1 MSQSPK
7 MNQNRCHIC
16 TYAAVERRNLLRHFR
31 EAHGL
36 ISIEHEYP
44 QGISQ
49 EVARETEG
57 KGEEDTSLG
66 QCVFEGK
73 VLTVDGKS
81 FAKYRIVS
89 QTKYNEGP
97 NGSPVSSTSRVYK
110 RKMPAK
116 VGGFKCGKCDF
127 RSLSKTSL
135 ETTAHKFTCGKAK
148 KNDCKERGKSVALKS
163 MVSQKDEI
171 VIGP

>member
-1 MSQSPK
+1 MSHNK
-7 MNQNRCHIC
+7 CYIC
-16 TYAAVERRNLLRHFR
+16 TFATVEKLNLLRHFR
-31 EAHGL
+31 EVHGL
-36 ISIEHEYP
+36 ISIEYP

-135 ETTAHKFTCGKAK
+135 ETTAHKFACGKISRNAK
-148 KNDCKERGKSVALKS
+148 KSDGKDKSVAHKS

>member
-1 MSQSPK
+1 MSHNK
-7 MNQNRCHIC
+7 CYIC
-16 TYAAVERRNLLRHFR
+16 TFATVEKLKLLRHFR
-31 EAHGL
+31 EVHGL
-36 ISIEHEYP
+36 ISIEYP

-57 KGEEDTSLG
+57 KGEDASLG

-81 FAKYRIVS
+81 YAKYRIVN
-89 QTKYNEGP
+89 QTKYKVIDHEVP
-97 NGSPVSSTSRVYK
+97 TGSPSSTTMVHK
-110 RKMPAK
+110 RKTPAK

-127 RSLSKTSL
+127 TSSSKTSL
-135 ETTAHKFTCGKAK
+135 ETTAHKFACGKAK
-148 KNDCKERGKSVALKS
+148 KNDCKERNKSVALKS

>member
-1 MSQSPK
+1 M
-7 MNQNRCHIC
+7 
-16 TYAAVERRNLLRHFR
+16 LRHFR
-31 EAHGL
+31 EVHGL
-36 ISIEHEYP
+36 ISIEQEYP

-127 RSLSKTSL
+127 RSPSKTSL
-135 ETTAHKFTCGKAK
+135 ETTAHKFACGKISRNAK
-148 KNDCKERGKSVALKS
+148 KSDGKDKSEYGIPER
-163 MVSQKDEI
+163 
-171 VIGP
+171 